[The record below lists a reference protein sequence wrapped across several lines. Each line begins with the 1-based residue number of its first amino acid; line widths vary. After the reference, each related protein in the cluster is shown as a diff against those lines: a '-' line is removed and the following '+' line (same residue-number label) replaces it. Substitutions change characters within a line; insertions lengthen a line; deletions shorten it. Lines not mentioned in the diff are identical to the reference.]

1 MNALFEFLS
10 TICVCLL
17 LIGSVYFMNQDFSQL
32 ILNPLERMIE
42 RIKQV
47 SDDPMQV
54 HRNKNKDNKNEMNE
68 ANMIESAIQKISELL
83 ILGFG

>member
-1 MNALFEFLS
+1 
-10 TICVCLL
+10 
-17 LIGSVYFMNQDFSQL
+17 
-32 ILNPLERMIE
+32 MIE